1 MIDWFYEVLQLQE
14 YTTELTE
21 KYPIIG
27 TYKTYNGGWGD
38 IDSNLHLNINYNCP
52 NAMMENL
59 LPYLG
64 LWFSG
69 FPMNT

>member
-27 TYKTYNGGWGD
+27 TYKTYNGG
-38 IDSNLHLNINYNCP
+38 
-52 NAMMENL
+52 
-59 LPYLG
+59 
-64 LWFSG
+64 
-69 FPMNT
+69 